1 MPKRSTKRRSTKR
14 KSPYKKRSMKK
25 RSTKKRS
32 MKRRSSK
39 RSSNRVIP
47 PLRKGEL
54 KQFGYSSAN
63 SVASRHR
70 ALAKAIKKYGDLSVF
85 RKINVLYVYNKNKNP
100 TLASKFT
107 SDKNWI
113 KRTYMT

>member
-1 MPKRSTKRRSTKR
+1 MPKRSTKKRSTKRRSPYKKRSTKRRSTKR
-14 KSPYKKRSMKK
+14 
-25 RSTKKRS
+25 RST
-32 MKRRSSK
+32 K

-113 KRTYMT
+113 KRTYMI